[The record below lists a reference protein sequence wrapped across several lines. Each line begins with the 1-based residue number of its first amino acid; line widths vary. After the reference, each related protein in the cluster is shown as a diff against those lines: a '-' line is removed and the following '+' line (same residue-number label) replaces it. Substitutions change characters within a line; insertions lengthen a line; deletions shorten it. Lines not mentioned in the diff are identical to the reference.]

1 MISRN
6 ILFWFYLLVVS
17 FGCLAQ
23 NKQALTP
30 NDYDLWHTLKMGD
43 TSADG
48 IWTSYTMSYPTA
60 TDTLFLE
67 NTETKQRYVIPSGY
81 HERILA
87 DAAMFSYM
95 TADTLHLLNLRSGK
109 DRQILQV
116 QGYEFT
122 PNHNHLLYLKASK
135 ESQALYIT
143 DVNTKDTRQFD
154 HVTSYRVN
162 PTGTHVAIVQS
173 KQGVS
178 RVKIITLD
186 KLKEDKAL
194 VETDTGEFRQL
205 TWNKPGT
212 SLAYYYF
219 NNYTNRFEI
228 HFVFDISHPSNI
240 GQLKADSIVEFPDD
254 RHIISRKL
262 LLSDDGTKVFFDIA
276 QTTQETPDA
285 ETVDVWNSTDLQIP
299 PKSSDRRHFWTV
311 WFPESN
317 RIHVIEDAI
326 LQAVALA
333 DNQNIV
339 LLLDDTR
346 YLPTYQY
353 GDRYSDVYLLNLESG
368 KRTKL
373 IEQQLRAPRHLVVS
387 ETGDYIAYFKDK
399 DWWYYDIHTGNH
411 GNLTQNLPVDFN
423 KAQSDRLDTHHAF
436 GFGGWT
442 ADGGMLVYGAYD
454 IWLFNLANGT
464 HKRLTTGTLGTVR
477 YRLIGVEPPFIR
489 NGFFGFIAS
498 TYDIDASLLIRSID
512 TRTLGEGFGIYDTD
526 IGYQAVV
533 QQASKLIAVKPI
545 SKNQYYYV
553 ESRFDVSPRIM
564 SITLGNTP
572 KTLAQ
577 GNLQQTD
584 FEWGS
589 SKLITYSSFKGDSL
603 KGALFYPAHYNPE
616 NSYPLVVSIYEN
628 TSDALHAYTIPTM
641 HNYAGFNVSNFTT
654 SGYFVLYPDISYE
667 VNTPGTSALF
677 CVNAAID
684 AAHQVAN
691 IDEGNMGIIGHS
703 FGGFEVGYIIS
714 QTDRFKAA
722 VIGAGVTDLLSFYL
736 GLDSSHI
743 SNMERFE
750 SAQFRNQHPF
760 TSQAFIKE
768 SPIMNVQSIDSP
780 VLLWT
785 GSDDTMVP
793 PTYSIKMY
801 AALWRLGKISTLL
814 MYPDE
819 PHVLMKPK
827 NQTDLS
833 RKVMTWFDYHL
844 KNRPKAPWIYDCVK
858 KKCPN

>member
-1 MISRN
+1 M
-6 ILFWFYLLVVS
+6 LLVS
-17 FGCLAQ
+17 FNCLAQ
-23 NKQALTP
+23 NKQPLTP

-48 IWTSYTMSYPTA
+48 IWTSYTMSYPAA

-81 HERILA
+81 NERILA

-95 TADTLHLLNLRSGK
+95 TADTLHLLNLRTGK
-109 DRQILQV
+109 AQPIFHV

-122 PNHNHLLYLKASK
+122 LDHNFLIYLKASN
-135 ESQALYIT
+135 ESHALYVT

-154 HVTSYRVN
+154 HVTSYRIN
-162 PTGTHVAIVQS
+162 PTGTHVAIVQR
-173 KQGVS
+173 KQGVATVTILS
-178 RVKIITLD
+178 LD
-186 KLKEDKAL
+186 KPKDDKAL
-194 VETDTGEFRQL
+194 VETGTGAFRQL

-219 NNYTNRFEI
+219 NNCTNRFEI

-240 GQLKADSIVEFPDD
+240 GQLKSDSIVEFPDN
-254 RHIISRKL
+254 RHIVSSKL

-276 QTTQETPDA
+276 KTTQETPD
-285 ETVDVWNSTDLQIP
+285 TKMVDVWNSSDLQIS
-299 PKSSDRRHFWTV
+299 PKPSDRGYFWTV

-353 GDRYSDVYLLNLESG
+353 GDRYSDVYLLDLESG

-399 DWWYYDIHTGNH
+399 DWWYYDIRTGNH
-411 GNLTQNLPVDFN
+411 SNLTQNLPVDFN

-442 ADGGMLVYGAYD
+442 ADEGILVYGAYD
-454 IWLFNLANGT
+454 IWLFNLATGT
-464 HKRLTTGTLGTVR
+464 HKKLTSGTLDTVR
-477 YRLIGVEPPFIR
+477 YRLIGGEPPFIR

-512 TRTLGEGFGIYDTD
+512 TRTLGEGFGVYNTES
-526 IGYQAVV
+526 GYQAVV
-533 QQASKLIAVKPI
+533 QQARKLIAVKPI
-545 SKNQYYYV
+545 SKNQFHYV

-572 KTLAQ
+572 KTIAQ

-628 TSDALHAYTIPTM
+628 TSDALHTYTIPTM

-667 VNTPGTSALF
+667 INAPGRSALF
-677 CVNAAID
+677 CVNSAID
-684 AAHQVAN
+684 AALGAAN
-691 IDEGNMGIIGHS
+691 IDDKNMGIIGHS

-714 QTDRFKAA
+714 QTDRFKTA
-722 VIGAGVTDLLSFYL
+722 VVGAGVTDLLSFYL
-736 GLDSSHI
+736 GLDSSNL

-750 SAQFRNQHPF
+750 NAQFRNRQPF
-760 TSQAFIKE
+760 TSPGFLIE
-768 SPIMNVQSIDSP
+768 SPIMNVKTIDTP
-780 VLLWT
+780 VLFWT

-793 PTYSIKMY
+793 PAYSIKMY
-801 AALWRLGKISTLL
+801 AALWRLGKASTLL

-819 PHVLMKPK
+819 PHVLMKPE
-827 NQTDLS
+827 NQEDLTH
-833 RKVMTWFDYHL
+833 KVMAWFNFFL
-844 KNRPKAPWIYDCVK
+844 KNTSKEAWIDH
-858 KKCPN
+858 